1 MAGVIKSKGNQIF
14 TTGVRQ
20 VNTDTGSNLVGQ
32 AMQRASNRIAD
43 QMYRDAVVE
52 QREFGRQAA
61 LTAPIRGEDNKLQ
74 FVDITQDM
82 SRVARNA
89 ARPIL
94 ERDYAR
100 AFKVDVESA
109 LINARGESKTSDEF
123 MTKSQQIIS
132 GMRDAVPDEFQFL
145 TDRVINDSAT
155 DVQNQ
160 HYNAML
166 LQESREQER
175 IRLENLQIQY
185 MDQVDTVRALVQ
197 NNQYGSAGAMRDA
210 ILSDM
215 RETGVEDGLTDQFIK
230 NITDLVDQAYY
241 GEIAYREVDRLL
253 SIGDEDGVIA

>member
-1 MAGVIKSKGNQIF
+1 
-14 TTGVRQ
+14 
-20 VNTDTGSNLVGQ
+20 
-32 AMQRASNRIAD
+32 MQRASNRIAD

-123 MTKSQQIIS
+123 MAKSQQIIS
-132 GMRDAVPDEFQFL
+132 GMRDLLPDEFQFIL
-145 TDRVINDSAT
+145 IVINDSAT
-155 DVQNQ
+155 DVQVSITMQCSQNQ
-160 HYNAML
+160 
-166 LQESREQER
+166 RQER
-175 IRLENLQIQY
+175 IRLENLQIQC
-185 MDQVDTVRALVQ
+185 MDQVDTIRALVQ
-197 NNQYGSAGAMRDA
+197 SNQYGSAGAMRDA

-215 RETGVEDGLTDQFIK
+215 RETGVEDGLTD
-230 NITDLVDQAYY
+230 N
-241 GEIAYREVDRLL
+241 
-253 SIGDEDGVIA
+253 S